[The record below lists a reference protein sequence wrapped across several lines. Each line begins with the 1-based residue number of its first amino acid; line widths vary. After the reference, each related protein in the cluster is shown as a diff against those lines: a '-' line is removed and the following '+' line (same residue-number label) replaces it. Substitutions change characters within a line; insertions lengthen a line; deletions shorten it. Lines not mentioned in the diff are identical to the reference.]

1 MSEPTTQLGRKGERL
16 AARFLKKHGYRLL
29 QRNYTCPRGEID
41 LVALDGEE
49 VVFVEVRTRTDDAF
63 GDPAESVT
71 SKKRRQVSS
80 VALDYARRKK
90 LADQPMRFDVV
101 TVLFGRSDQPR
112 IELFRDAFPFDAP
125 SRR

>member
-101 TVLFGRSDQPR
+101 TVLFDRSDQPR
-112 IELFRDAFPFDAP
+112 IELFRDAFAFDAS